1 MTTSAQLEWWPAEKV
16 AANTTIATA
25 ANGLRFTSWAEARIS
40 HAEMEYLVG
49 AVPRVLVPAIV
60 DHCYYFVPLV
70 ISEGN
75 QILIAPSQTEDAAE
89 RAICHRDLALG
100 LIQAVFLS
108 SRLTEDRFSL
118 NFEFCINV
126 AHNFVDAVGVPAE
139 FGEMVWSQAQAGVR
153 GETSRDAWDARR
165 KAFQTDHEAA
175 GQAGNER
182 ARKEYEETA
191 FCDALAVYILSLV
204 TDFDYH
210 DLREREYPLLAAPA
224 LAERLRHIARLFPAN
239 DGYEFQIR
247 YRRRG

>member
-1 MTTSAQLEWWPAEKV
+1 MTTPAQLECWPAEKV
-16 AANTTIATA
+16 AASTTIATA

-40 HAEMEYLVG
+40 HAEMEHLVG
-49 AVPRVLVPAIV
+49 AVPRVLAPAIA

-70 ISEGN
+70 VNEGN
-75 QILIAPSQTEDAAE
+75 QVMIAPSHTEDAAE
-89 RAICHRDLALG
+89 RAICHRDVTLG
-100 LIQAVFLS
+100 MVQAVFLS
-108 SRLTEDRFSL
+108 SRLTDDRFSL

-139 FGEMVWSQAQAGVR
+139 FGELVSSQAQAGVR

-165 KAFQTDHEAA
+165 KAFHAEPDGA
-175 GQAGNER
+175 GAAGNER
-182 ARKEYEETA
+182 ARRDYEESA
-191 FCDALAVYILSLV
+191 FCDALAVYMLSLV

-224 LAERLRHIARLFPAN
+224 LAERLRLMAKLFPPN
-239 DGYEFQIR
+239 EGYEFQIR